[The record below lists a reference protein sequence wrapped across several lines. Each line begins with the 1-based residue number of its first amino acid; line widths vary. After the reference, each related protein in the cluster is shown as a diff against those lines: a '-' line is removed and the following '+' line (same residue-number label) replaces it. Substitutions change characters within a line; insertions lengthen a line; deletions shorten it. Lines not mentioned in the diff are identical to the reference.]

1 MSTTSVRTDLKNF
14 GMNNSG
20 PECVSDGVVWEQLRE
35 DQPVTFDPGQGDK
48 GPRAENVRL
57 G

>member
-1 MSTTSVRTDLKNF
+1 MKNF

-35 DQPVTFDPGQGDK
+35 DQPVTFDPGQRDK